1 MKLIFKKTT
10 HTHLLTLLLI
20 LLSLTVT
27 IGGWFFTKHFLNYK
41 EAQLLLRSGK
51 LQVAES
57 GFSLRRQTD
66 TSSDTSKE
74 ADLMQDSGAFE
85 GALISEDLTAQILRS
100 WRSGAS
106 LISHDPK
113 KGEMNMEQ
121 AITAG
126 IGWIHN
132 MAKQGFLPRS
142 FSKNS
147 FRDVSAILYTLEGK
161 PDIPDYLLS
170 RWIISYTIKEVQ
182 ITLYI
187 HAATGQV
194 WQAEILAENDKLPEQ
209 LSSEEEALLKAA
221 FPFLAGG
228 GCEFSQNLQD
238 ESYRILVSSPED
250 KIVANV
256 QWTMFENDHQDYTIA
271 VLTLNSR
278 L

>member
-10 HTHLLTLLLI
+10 HTYLLTLLLI

-57 GFSLRRQTD
+57 GFSLRRQT
-66 TSSDTSKE
+66 DTSKE

-126 IGWIHN
+126 IG
-132 MAKQGFLPRS
+132 
-142 FSKNS
+142 
-147 FRDVSAILYTLEGK
+147 
-161 PDIPDYLLS
+161 
-170 RWIISYTIKEVQ
+170 
-182 ITLYI
+182 
-187 HAATGQV
+187 
-194 WQAEILAENDKLPEQ
+194 
-209 LSSEEEALLKAA
+209 
-221 FPFLAGG
+221 
-228 GCEFSQNLQD
+228 
-238 ESYRILVSSPED
+238 
-250 KIVANV
+250 
-256 QWTMFENDHQDYTIA
+256 
-271 VLTLNSR
+271 
-278 L
+278 